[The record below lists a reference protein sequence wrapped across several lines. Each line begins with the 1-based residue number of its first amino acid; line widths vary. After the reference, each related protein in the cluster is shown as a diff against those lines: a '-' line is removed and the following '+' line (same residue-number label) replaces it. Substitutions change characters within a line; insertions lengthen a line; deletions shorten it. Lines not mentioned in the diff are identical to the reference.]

1 MVGERHRDDIRSS
14 EYRLIGIVGSAAGVA
29 GIGEDFQLG
38 IDQVHDPVGW
48 NARSCVDAAFEPVS
62 GQCRVRN
69 FHHQRD
75 IVARGSRWRCPP
87 AVFLPYKRVELS
99 VNRHRDAG
107 LVETWTIGKQVAEQ
121 RGKALLGRADV
132 RANAGRI
139 PPLDVVPSPI
149 LPQNPNHADIV
160 GYPPR
165 KDEPLSLA
173 AKRAAA
179 IEGRWRSAPST
190 DCGEDTMT

>member
-1 MVGERHRDDIRSS
+1 M
-14 EYRLIGIVGSAAGVA
+14 
-29 GIGEDFQLG
+29 
-38 IDQVHDPVGW
+38 
-48 NARSCVDAAFEPVS
+48 
-62 GQCRVRN
+62 
-69 FHHQRD
+69 
-75 IVARGSRWRCPP
+75 
-87 AVFLPYKRVELS
+87 FLPYKRVELP

-149 LPQNPNHADIV
+149 LPQNPNHADSV

-179 IEGRWRSAPST
+179 IEGRWQSAPST